1 MLRRSFQMKLLVL
14 IYIFASAVAQKNKG
28 SDDEILDFLFL
39 PLHPAETPPQTPAPP
54 TPPAPQPE
62 PPKPEPPKPEPPKS
76 NPPPQPQQ
84 PPSVVRT
91 TIRPSPPPQEHEP
104 PQHQAPPAVVEEP
117 QRQQTEQPPQVV
129 SDPAPPPETP
139 TDQNQTTI
147 EPSDIPDAEIPT
159 QSETEEPDSLPIP
172 DSNPVATDA
181 SKSLPDPPTAK
192 DSHSG
197 TIWVLVAVGGM
208 ALLSLMGYVGFRAR
222 KYRDR
227 ESIDYNTP
235 KMQEAQKFPTL
246 ILNRKAQSLPRNAE
260 RTVAT
265 VAATITTTTS
275 LGRNQPLIDLKSIV
289 KKAVQESKI
298 AGADR
303 RSLFGRD
310 SQISPLMPSNALM
323 HANYAESKLQSIG
336 EEETDPAIPI
346 YVGGRSA
353 ADSFLGSEN
362 FYRGESKNYTP
373 QELQQDGTPLVKEM
387 VSKWEG
393 KYFEPNH
400 FQSHDGSNRGSYS
413 A

>member
-1 MLRRSFQMKLLVL
+1 MKFLVL
-14 IYIFASAVAQKNKG
+14 IYIFASAIAQKKKG
-28 SDDEILDFLFL
+28 DDEILDFLFS
-39 PLHPAETPPQTPAPP
+39 PLRKAEPPQTTNPP
-54 TPPAPQPE
+54 PPPAPQPE
-62 PPKPEPPKPEPPKS
+62 PPKPEPEPEPPKS

-84 PPSVVRT
+84 PQPQQPQPVVRSPPIT
-91 TIRPSPPPQEHEP
+91 NRQSPPPQNHEP
-104 PQHQAPPAVVEEP
+104 PQQQSPLAVVEEP
-117 QRQQTEQPPQVV
+117 QQQQTEQPPQVV

-147 EPSDIPDAEIPT
+147 EPSDIPDAAIPT
-159 QSETEEPDSLPIP
+159 QSETEEPDSSASP

-181 SKSLPDPPTAK
+181 SKSLPDSPTAK

-197 TIWVLVAVGGM
+197 AVWVLVAVGGM

-222 KYRDR
+222 KHRGR
-227 ESIDYNTP
+227 GSIDSKTP
-235 KMQEAQKFPTL
+235 RMQEAQKFPTL

-260 RTVAT
+260 RTVAPG
-265 VAATITTTTS
+265 AATITTTTS

-298 AGADR
+298 VGADR

-310 SQISPLMPSNALM
+310 SQISPLMPSNALI
-323 HANYAESKLQSIG
+323 HANFAESKLQSIG
-336 EEETDPAIPI
+336 EEDSDPAVPI

-362 FYRGESKNYTP
+362 FYGGESTDCIQQ
-373 QELQQDGTPLVKEM
+373 QELQHDGAPVVKEM
-387 VSKWEG
+387 VTKWEG

-400 FQSHDGSNRGSYS
+400 FQSHDDSNRGSYF